1 MKGTKIAYWIS
12 TVLTA
17 ALFTMSAV
25 MYIGR
30 GPKIMEGMH
39 ILGYPE
45 YMLNILATAKILGVL
60 ALLTPKFPRLKEWA
74 YAGFFIDII
83 GAFWSHSVMQGVGA
97 AMGVML
103 PFALLLT
110 SYITFRVLQKDP
122 ATAIAK

>member
-17 ALFTMSAV
+17 ALFSMSAV

-74 YAGFFIDII
+74 YAGFVIDIV
-83 GAFWSHSVMQGVGA
+83 GAFWSHMAMQGIGA
-97 AMGVML
+97 AMGVVL
-103 PFALLLT
+103 PLVLLLT
-110 SYITFRVLQKDP
+110 SYITFRILQKDP